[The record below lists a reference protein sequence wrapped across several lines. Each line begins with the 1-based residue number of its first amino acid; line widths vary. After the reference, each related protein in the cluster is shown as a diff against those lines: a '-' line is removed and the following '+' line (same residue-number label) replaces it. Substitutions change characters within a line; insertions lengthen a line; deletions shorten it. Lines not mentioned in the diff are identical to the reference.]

1 MKNIIF
7 FSSRNKI
14 IDKIIY
20 FLIILL
26 PLSLITGP
34 FLSEISVLIIT
45 ILFLYTSIKNKLF
58 FYYTNTFSKFF
69 GIFFLILIVTSL
81 FSVDPLIS
89 LSKTI
94 FYFRFWILSLSIW
107 YILDKEQS
115 IYKHLIISFSL
126 CFVILIF
133 DGYIQFFFKENLLG
147 WPIDGSR
154 ISSFF
159 KDELILGSYLS
170 RLLPLLFAL
179 LIYKQSFDKNILLY
193 SLFLIIFIG
202 VETLTFLSGERV
214 AFFYINLSALF
225 LIISMQKYKVFRIS
239 SIVIS
244 VMLIALL
251 INLYPKSFDRMI
263 SETVKQL
270 SWDSKSG
277 NLSNKKYI
285 FSYEHHNH
293 YTSAIKIFSDHKYLG
308 AGPRMFRNLCNKKEY
323 ITSWE
328 SCSTHPH
335 NNYVQILAETGLVG
349 FIYVSLIFL
358 IIFYQILKHI
368 FFKYWKQKIIFSD
381 YQLSLISC
389 ILISIWP
396 FIPTGGFFNNWL
408 SIIYF
413 FPVGFLMHSL
423 KINSIKVN

>member
-1 MKNIIF
+1 M
-7 FSSRNKI
+7 
-14 IDKIIY
+14 
-20 FLIILL
+20 
-26 PLSLITGP
+26 
-34 FLSEISVLIIT
+34 SV
-45 ILFLYTSIKNKLF
+45 
-58 FYYTNTFSKFF
+58 
-69 GIFFLILIVTSL
+69 
-81 FSVDPLIS
+81 
-89 LSKTI
+89 
-94 FYFRFWILSLSIW
+94 W

-115 IYKHLIISFSL
+115 IFKHLIISFSL
-126 CFVILIF
+126 CFVLLIF

-179 LIYKQSFDKNILLY
+179 LIYNQSFNKNIFLY

-270 SWDSKSG
+270 SWDAKSG
-277 NLSNKKYI
+277 NPSNKVYI
-285 FSYEHHNH
+285 F
-293 YTSAIKIFSDHKYLG
+293 I
-308 AGPRMFRNLCNKKEY
+308 
-323 ITSWE
+323 
-328 SCSTHPH
+328 
-335 NNYVQILAETGLVG
+335 
-349 FIYVSLIFL
+349 
-358 IIFYQILKHI
+358 
-368 FFKYWKQKIIFSD
+368 
-381 YQLSLISC
+381 
-389 ILISIWP
+389 
-396 FIPTGGFFNNWL
+396 
-408 SIIYF
+408 
-413 FPVGFLMHSL
+413 
-423 KINSIKVN
+423 

>member
-45 ILFLYTSIKNKLF
+45 ILFLYTSIRNKLF

-193 SLFLIIFIG
+193 CLFLIIFIG

-225 LIISMQKYKVFRIS
+225 LIISMKKYKIFRIS

-408 SIIYF
+408 NIIYF

-423 KINSIKVN
+423 KNKYYQK

>member
-34 FLSEISVLIIT
+34 LLSEISVLIIT

-225 LIISMQKYKVFRIS
+225 LIISMKKYKIFRIS